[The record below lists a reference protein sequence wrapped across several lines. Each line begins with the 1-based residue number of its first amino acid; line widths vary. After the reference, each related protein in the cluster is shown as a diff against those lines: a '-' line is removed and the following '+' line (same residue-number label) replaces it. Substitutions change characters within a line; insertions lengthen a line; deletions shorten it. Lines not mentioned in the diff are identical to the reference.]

1 MEHVEVTFLG
11 SGDAFCSAGRSQ
23 AAYLVQAGGAT
34 VLLDCGATTLAALK
48 RAGCRSESI
57 DTIFLSHLHGDHFA
71 GLPFFF
77 LEYVYQEPRR
87 RPLRIAGP
95 PGTEAR
101 VADLFRAMYRD
112 SAAEGL
118 PYPLEFVELEPGAPA
133 DVCGVRVAPFRV
145 PHTEND
151 ISLGL
156 LLEVGGR
163 RLLYSGDTGWTEE
176 LVRRSEGTDLFICE
190 CSLYETRLGFHL
202 DYPRLAE
209 NRHRFGTRRLILTH
223 LGREVLARSAELEM
237 ELARDGLRIDF

>member
-1 MEHVEVTFLG
+1 MDRVEVTFLG

-112 SAAEGL
+112 SAAEEL
-118 PYPLEFVELEPGAPA
+118 PYPLEFVELQPGAPA
-133 DVCGVRVAPFRV
+133 DVCGVRVEPFRV

-151 ISLGL
+151 VSLGL
-156 LLEVGGR
+156 RLEIGGR
-163 RLLYSGDTGWTEE
+163 KLLYSGDTGWTEE

-190 CSLYETRLGFHL
+190 CSFYETRLGFHL

-209 NRHRFGTRRLILTH
+209 NRGRFGTRRLILTH

-237 ELARDGLRIDF
+237 ELARDGMRVEV